1 MSTCLRPLLTLIA
14 TLAMVLAL
22 VLSMLGHGFARAQPP
37 ASSLHAVVI
46 CAAEGGEAVIM
57 VDARGSPSAPD
68 QPCTQLCP
76 DCLVMA
82 GPGLKPVAWA
92 EAQAAPWRL
101 HAPAGGSRFIAR
113 HGASWAAARGPP
125 NES

>member
-1 MSTCLRPLLTLIA
+1 MTTCLRPLLTLIA
-14 TLAMVLAL
+14 ALAL
-22 VLSMLGHGFARAQPP
+22 VLAMLGHGFALAQPP

-57 VDARGSPSAPD
+57 VNSRGKPAAPEH
-68 QPCTQLCP
+68 PCAHLCP
-76 DCLVMA
+76 ECLSVA
-82 GPGLKPVAWA
+82 GPGLAPIAWA
-92 EAQAAPWRL
+92 EAQAAFSL
-101 HAPAGGSRFIAR
+101 FHAPAGVSQFIAR